1 MISMF
6 PEDDLADL
14 VLILYPAWIKNQNMS
29 DAEIL
34 DYFRGRDIIL
44 EKNRYYYD
52 GVVSLIVSGCRKKY
66 KIETTRRRR
75 RFWIPIIAWLVIL
88 IFSSMSVI
96 VGDNLYRQCWNERKM
111 ILADRFYICGSLGFL
126 LCAMYLVYV
135 CIKNRRR
142 LKNLGVSLLNFV
154 SVAFSR
160 ENYFKSSILV
170 MGFVIMIC
178 LIAIALHLCL

>member
-1 MISMF
+1 MF

-34 DYFRGRDIIL
+34 DYFKGRDIIL

-75 RFWIPIIAWLVIL
+75 RFWIPIIVVLILSSVSILVGGEL
-88 IFSSMSVI
+88 LLSFRNSDKVLGKYFWDGGI
-96 VGDNLYRQCWNERKM
+96 VG
-111 ILADRFYICGSLGFL
+111 IGV
-126 LCAMYLVYV
+126 CALYLVYL

-154 SVAFSR
+154 SVAFPR

-170 MGFVIMIC
+170 MEFVIMIC
-178 LIAIALHLCL
+178 LVAIALHLCL